1 MGSRGRGR
9 RGESAIQ
16 RSLPRTPRRGR
27 PRTQEGTCVTSRRL
41 VADLTAP
48 AVGTDVSSSWRSKS
62 TKGAVRPE
70 ANALRPHVQLAHV
83 SVQASSAARA
93 MGVFLSLYGS
103 WFSGPLVPTCPQL
116 IFHSVPVYSLDK
128 CSLSV
133 SSAVCSAAGLSA
145 LKGTGRAVFNAALLN
160 LTGSVSEHRASVE
173 LGTAGAAAA
182 RGPRGGTPHE
192 RGFRGGTEGAA

>member
-1 MGSRGRGR
+1 MAGSRGRGR

-62 TKGAVRPE
+62 TKGTVRPE
-70 ANALRPHVQLAHV
+70 ANALRPHVQLAHM

-128 CSLSV
+128 RSLSV

-145 LKGTGRAVFNAALLN
+145 LKGTGRVVFNAALLN
-160 LTGSVSEHRASVE
+160 LTGSLSEHRASVE
-173 LGTAGAAAA
+173 LGTGAAAA
-182 RGPRGGTPHE
+182 RGPRGGTPRE
-192 RGFRGGTEGAA
+192 RGFRCGTEGAA